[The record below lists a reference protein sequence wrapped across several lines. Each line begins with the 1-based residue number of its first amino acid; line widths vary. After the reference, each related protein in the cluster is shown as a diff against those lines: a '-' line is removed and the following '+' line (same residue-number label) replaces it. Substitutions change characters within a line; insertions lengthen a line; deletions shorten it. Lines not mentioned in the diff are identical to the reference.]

1 MLTRRTAFITVLL
14 CSLVAALSRGP
25 IAARADTLADLKQS
39 VAAALGQAD
48 AQQAGA
54 EIASLREDQV
64 LYARNAHRSF
74 IPASNTKLITSATA
88 LEMLGA
94 DYVFRTVV
102 HAVAETGIG
111 GTIDGDLI
119 LRGDADP
126 GLSTQCLAK
135 LANELRQSGV
145 RRVNG
150 KVLATGPIGSGD
162 VSLTAAQT
170 ARAFYARLGEAGI
183 LVNGSHGATKSVPKG
198 ALKLAGHES
207 RPLRETIRLMNKPSD
222 NQIADSLMRSL
233 IIKAGAQR
241 EGPLDFLLHFWQQR
255 GLDITGVKL
264 YDGSGLSRS
273 NRVTPAFLIGLLKYM
288 RDESCNTEA
297 FRVSLPI
304 AGVDGTLA
312 HRMRGSC
319 AERNV
324 RAKTGWLTGV
334 CCLSGYVNTRD
345 GEPLAFS
352 FLFNDFECDANCFR
366 RLQDRICERLA
377 AFRR

>member
-1 MLTRRTAFITVLL
+1 MLTRRAVVIAALL
-14 CSLVAALSRGP
+14 CSLVAAPHYILT
-25 IAARADTLADLKQS
+25 AARADTLTDLKQS
-39 VAAALGQAD
+39 VAAAFGRAD
-48 AQQAGA
+48 AEQSGA
-54 EIASLREDQV
+54 EIASLREDEV

-94 DYVFRTVV
+94 DYTYHTVV
-102 HAVAETGIG
+102 YAVTETGIG
-111 GTIDGDLI
+111 GAIDGNII
-119 LRGDADP
+119 LRGDADQALT
-126 GLSTQCLAK
+126 GQYLAK
-135 LANELRQSGV
+135 LANELHQGGL

-162 VSLTAAQT
+162 VNLTAAQT
-170 ARAFYARLGEAGI
+170 AQAFYTRLGEAGI
-183 LVNGSHGATKSVPKG
+183 LVNGTYGAVKAVPQG
-198 ALKLAGHES
+198 ALKLSGHES
-207 RPLRETIRLMNKPSD
+207 RTVRETIRLMNKPSD

-233 IIKAGAQR
+233 IIKAGAQK
-241 EGPLDFLLHFWQQR
+241 EKPLNFLLHFWQQR

-264 YDGSGLSRS
+264 YDGSGLSRG

-288 RDESCNTEA
+288 RDESRNTEA
-297 FRVSLPI
+297 FRASLPI

-319 AERNV
+319 AEKNV

-352 FLFNDFECDANCFR
+352 FLFNNFDCDANCFR
-366 RLQDRICERLA
+366 RLQDQICERLA
-377 AFRR
+377 EFKR